1 MDRPIYLNELIRKQ
15 HNGMV
20 KVITGIR
27 RCGKSYLLFNL
38 FYDYLRQQNIDDD
51 HIISMAMDD
60 IENKKYRTP
69 ENLYYHIKER
79 ILDNKMY
86 YVLLDEV
93 QLVENFEE
101 VLNSLIKKENVDVY
115 VTGSN
120 AKFLSKDIITEFRG
134 RGDQVHVYPLSF
146 SEFWENYQQKHSG
159 IVFPMHFP
167 FSSEFADINSA
178 WQEYIT
184 YGGMPGLVAIENT
197 QDKANYLKSLFD
209 ETYIRDIVDRNKVR
223 NGSEMQELLDIIAS
237 DIGSLTNPLKI
248 ANTFMSEKKVSVHQ
262 ETIKKYLDYFED
274 SFLIS
279 KAKRYD
285 IKGRKYIN
293 TPVKYYFSDVGLR
306 NARLNFRQIEE
317 THLMENIIYNELLL
331 RGYNVD
337 VGVVDQY
344 YTDEDKKRKQKK
356 LEVDFVCNQGSN
368 RLYIQSALS
377 IPDKNKMEQE
387 QASLIRIKDSFR
399 KIIIV
404 KDGVSHFNEEGIY
417 IMNLFDFLLNKN
429 EAGI

>member
-1 MDRPIYLNELIRKQ
+1 
-15 HNGMV
+15 
-20 KVITGIR
+20 
-27 RCGKSYLLFNL
+27 
-38 FYDYLRQQNIDDD
+38 
-51 HIISMAMDD
+51 
-60 IENKKYRTP
+60 
-69 ENLYYHIKER
+69 
-79 ILDNKMY
+79 
-86 YVLLDEV
+86 
-93 QLVENFEE
+93 
-101 VLNSLIKKENVDVY
+101 
-115 VTGSN
+115 
-120 AKFLSKDIITEFRG
+120 
-134 RGDQVHVYPLSF
+134 
-146 SEFWENYQQKHSG
+146 
-159 IVFPMHFP
+159 
-167 FSSEFADINSA
+167 
-178 WQEYIT
+178 
-184 YGGMPGLVAIENT
+184 
-197 QDKANYLKSLFD
+197 
-209 ETYIRDIVDRNKVR
+209 
-223 NGSEMQELLDIIAS
+223 MQELLDIVSS
-237 DIGSLTNPLKI
+237 DIGSLTNPLRI

-279 KAKRYD
+279 KANRYD

-317 THLMENIIYNELLL
+317 THLMENIIYNELLI

-337 VGVVDQY
+337 VGVVEQN
-344 YTDEDKKRKQKK
+344 YTDEDNKRKQKK

-404 KDGVSHFNEEGIY
+404 KDGVSHNNEEGIY

>member
-1 MDRPIYLNELIRKQ
+1 
-15 HNGMV
+15 
-20 KVITGIR
+20 
-27 RCGKSYLLFNL
+27 
-38 FYDYLRQQNIDDD
+38 
-51 HIISMAMDD
+51 
-60 IENKKYRTP
+60 
-69 ENLYYHIKER
+69 
-79 ILDNKMY
+79 
-86 YVLLDEV
+86 
-93 QLVENFEE
+93 
-101 VLNSLIKKENVDVY
+101 
-115 VTGSN
+115 
-120 AKFLSKDIITEFRG
+120 
-134 RGDQVHVYPLSF
+134 
-146 SEFWENYQQKHSG
+146 
-159 IVFPMHFP
+159 
-167 FSSEFADINSA
+167 
-178 WQEYIT
+178 
-184 YGGMPGLVAIENT
+184 
-197 QDKANYLKSLFD
+197 
-209 ETYIRDIVDRNKVR
+209 
-223 NGSEMQELLDIIAS
+223 MQELLDIIAS